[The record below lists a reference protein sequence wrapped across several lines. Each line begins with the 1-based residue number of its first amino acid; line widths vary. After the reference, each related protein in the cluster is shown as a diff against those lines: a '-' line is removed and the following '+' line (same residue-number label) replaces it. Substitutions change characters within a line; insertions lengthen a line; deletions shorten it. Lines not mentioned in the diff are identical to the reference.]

1 MKTKHVLTLM
11 KSTLLVASILLVTL
25 ASGQSKAKT
34 KRMISDS
41 KKAIT
46 TFIKTDESMKKL
58 FDHSYAYVVFP
69 NVGKGAFGV
78 GGAFGNGIV
87 YRNNIPVASAKLSQ
101 VSIGIQAGG
110 QGYREVVFLEDKN
123 NFDEFKENN
132 LKLSAQVSAVIAASG
147 ASANANYAN
156 GILIFAQPKG
166 GLMYEISVGGQTF
179 NYEAF

>member
-1 MKTKHVLTLM
+1 M
-11 KSTLLVASILLVTL
+11 KSNHFFTTMKSFFLIAAVLFSILTN
-25 ASGQSKAKT
+25 GQSTTKN

-41 KKAIT
+41 KKAIKA
-46 TFIKTDESMKKL
+46 FKNTDASMNAF
-58 FDHSYAYVVFP
+58 FDNSYGYVVFP
-69 NVGKGAFGV
+69 NVGKGGLGI

-87 YRNNIPVASAKLSQ
+87 FQKNTAVGTAKLSQ
-101 VSIGIQAGG
+101 VSIGLQAGG
-110 QGYREVVFLEDKN
+110 QGYREVIFFENKS

-166 GLMYEISVGGQTF
+166 GLMYEVSVGGQTF
-179 NYEAF
+179 NYEEF